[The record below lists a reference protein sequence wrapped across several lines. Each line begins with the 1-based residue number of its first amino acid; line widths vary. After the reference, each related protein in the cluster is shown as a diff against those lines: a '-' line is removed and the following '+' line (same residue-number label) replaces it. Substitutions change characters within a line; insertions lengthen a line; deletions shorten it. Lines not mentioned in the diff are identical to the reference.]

1 MRTVLID
8 GASTTITRH
17 LKELLDQRGI
27 ETVMAERGW
36 GGEGVDK
43 HVDVAFDCIGGWLGK

>member
-1 MRTVLID
+1 VLID

-27 ETVMAERGW
+27 ETVMAGRGW

-43 HVDVAFDCIGGWLGK
+43 HVDVAFGWLGK